1 MPRAYKSRK
10 FGDKIS
16 ARFRDMNFRNL
27 GEKSKFLELGEFPTC
42 ENRTVGASWS
52 RLGVCQ
58 IWSESVKLS
67 VCLRMFFCLS
77 PCNPRDRADEY
88 TIYIVVKGLV
98 TESVIRTP
106 LHLHSHST
114 TWMYAHT
121 ISNATNASTCYKAIE
136 SCYVISRYWYWYLQF
151 CTCKITNWFEFWHS
165 KLQLLLLIYPPKDNT
180 PLFLY
185 FPKINMNPFPQQ
197 YASQW

>member
-27 GEKSKFLELGEFPTC
+27 GKKSKFLELGEFPTC
-42 ENRTVGASWS
+42 ENRTVDAPWS
-52 RLGVCQ
+52 LLGVYQ

-77 PCNPRDRADEY
+77 PCNPRDRTDEY

-106 LHLHSHST
+106 LHKEHKTGAYNNFTSDQIKFIGRWPGTFYS
-114 TWMYAHT
+114 
-121 ISNATNASTCYKAIE
+121 
-136 SCYVISRYWYWYLQF
+136 
-151 CTCKITNWFEFWHS
+151 
-165 KLQLLLLIYPPKDNT
+165 
-180 PLFLY
+180 
-185 FPKINMNPFPQQ
+185 
-197 YASQW
+197 

>member
-42 ENRTVGASWS
+42 ENRTVDAPWS

-77 PCNPRDRADEY
+77 PCYPMDRADEY

-106 LHLHSHST
+106 LQ
-114 TWMYAHT
+114 
-121 ISNATNASTCYKAIE
+121 
-136 SCYVISRYWYWYLQF
+136 R
-151 CTCKITNWFEFWHS
+151 
-165 KLQLLLLIYPPKDNT
+165 
-180 PLFLY
+180 
-185 FPKINMNPFPQQ
+185 
-197 YASQW
+197 